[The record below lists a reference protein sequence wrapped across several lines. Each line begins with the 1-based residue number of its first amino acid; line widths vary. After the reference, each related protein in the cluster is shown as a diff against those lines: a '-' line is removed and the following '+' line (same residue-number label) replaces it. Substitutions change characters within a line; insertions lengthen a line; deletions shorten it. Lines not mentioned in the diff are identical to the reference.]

1 MIVRMTDATL
11 WVLFIAN
18 AVVMA
23 GLIAVVVRSASKV
36 DYSRYIPPEVVE
48 LPDAGPLD
56 EIDLRDDVVVPAPR
70 AELQQLHMRQ
80 PHRVSSD

>member
-1 MIVRMTDATL
+1 MIVRMSDATL

-23 GLIAVVVRSASKV
+23 GLIAVVVRSATKV
-36 DYSRYIPPEVVE
+36 DYSRYVPPQVVV
-48 LPDAGPLD
+48 LPDEGPLD
-56 EIDLRDDVVVPAPR
+56 EIDLRDDIVVPAPR
-70 AELQQLHMRQ
+70 SALQELHMRQ